1 MYDELLG
8 PTENHPDHGEVN
20 DRASLGFSFK
30 LSGGACRDNNKII
43 ARFNRVYARH
53 MPLLN

>member
-8 PTENHPDHGEVN
+8 PTESHTDHGEVN

-43 ARFNRVYARH
+43 
-53 MPLLN
+53 